1 MTGLSDDD
9 LNIFRQRLR
18 QRRDRL
24 RAELRDDAR
33 DSDGKNFDNMAGG
46 VRDAGDDSQVVQISD
61 LTISSI
67 EKQMAELRAVD
78 DALHRIDDGTYGECM
93 DCGGD
98 IPRARLEA
106 YPTAVRCTQCQSRRE
121 NLYRDFTPSL

>member
-9 LNIFRQRLR
+9 LNIFKQRLR

>member
-9 LNIFRQRLR
+9 LNIFKQRLR

-106 YPTAVRCTQCQSRRE
+106 YPTAIRCTQCQSRRE